1 MQPST
6 ELKDLMLRWYASFAA
21 GDFALIERILTRQ
34 PGLTFIGTDPVE
46 WLMGYEA
53 IAHGFQVQTAGMS
66 GIQIE
71 ASADLAAYSDG
82 NVGWVADRPLIKLPD
97 GATFSMRS
105 TLVFQRQAGE
115 WKLVQ
120 QHNSVGVP
128 NEELVGKTL
137 PL

>member
-6 ELKDLMLRWYASFAA
+6 ELKDLMLRWYASFSI
-21 GDFALIERILTRQ
+21 GDIAMIKEILAHQ
-34 PGLTFIGTDPVE
+34 PEVTYIGTDPAE
-46 WLMGYEA
+46 WVTGYDA
-53 IAHGFQVQTAGMS
+53 IVRGFTLQTEVVS
-66 GIQIE
+66 GVQIE
-71 ASADLAAYSDG
+71 AGDLTAYSDG

-97 GATFSMRS
+97 GTGIPTRS
-105 TLVFQRQAGE
+105 TLVFQRQAST

-120 QHNSVGVP
+120 QHISVGVP